1 MLFRNLRSGGIVSAT
16 NEDSIAL
23 MQRSPIYEEYI
34 PPTPEKK
41 RKSGKPPKQDA
52 PDAGQTSDAPD
63 AGQDPNTPD
72 AGGAAD
78 AGQDD

>member
-41 RKSGKPPKQDA
+41 RKSGKPPKQDTT
-52 PDAGQTSDAPD
+52 DAGQTSDAPD
-63 AGQDPNTPD
+63 DGD
-72 AGGAAD
+72 ATD
-78 AGQDD
+78 AGQDG

>member
-34 PPTPEKK
+34 PPAPEKK
-41 RKSGKPPKQDA
+41 RKSGKPPKQD
-52 PDAGQTSDAPD
+52 TPD
-63 AGQDPNTPD
+63 AGQDPNAPD
-72 AGGAAD
+72 AGGASD
-78 AGQDD
+78 TDQNG

>member
-41 RKSGKPPKQDA
+41 RTPLMMGAQPTPVRTAKEGLIWHT
-52 PDAGQTSDAPD
+52 QTSPSTARSS
-63 AGQDPNTPD
+63 TVMC
-72 AGGAAD
+72 
-78 AGQDD
+78 

>member
-23 MQRSPIYEEYI
+23 MKRSPIYEEYI

-52 PDAGQTSDAPD
+52 PDAGQAPDAPEDGGASD
-63 AGQDPNTPD
+63 AGQD
-72 AGGAAD
+72 G
-78 AGQDD
+78 

>member
-1 MLFRNLRSGGIVSAT
+1 MLFRNIKSGGIVSVT

-41 RKSGKPPKQDA
+41 RKSGKPPKQD
-52 PDAGQTSDAPD
+52 TPD

-72 AGGAAD
+72 AGGASD
-78 AGQDD
+78 TDQDG

>member
-1 MLFRNLRSGGIVSAT
+1 MLFRNLKSGGIVSVI

-23 MQRSPIYEEYI
+23 MKRSPIYEEYI

-41 RKSGKPPKQDA
+41 RKCGKPPKQDA

-63 AGQDPNTPD
+63 DGD
-72 AGGAAD
+72 ATD
-78 AGQDD
+78 AGQDG

>member
-1 MLFRNLRSGGIVSAT
+1 MLFHNLRSGGIVSAT

-41 RKSGKPPKQDA
+41 RKSGKPPKQD
-52 PDAGQTSDAPD
+52 TPD

-72 AGGAAD
+72 AGGASD
-78 AGQDD
+78 TGQGG

>member
-1 MLFRNLRSGGIVSAT
+1 MLFRNLKSGGIVSAI

-23 MQRSPIYEEYI
+23 MRRSPIYEEYI

-41 RKSGKPPKQDA
+41 RKCGKPPKQDA

-63 AGQDPNTPD
+63 D
-72 AGGAAD
+72 GGATD
-78 AGQDD
+78 AGQDG

>member
-1 MLFRNLRSGGIVSAT
+1 MLFRNLKSGGIVSVA

-63 AGQDPNTPD
+63 DGDTT
-72 AGGAAD
+72 D
-78 AGQDD
+78 AGQDG

>member
-1 MLFRNLRSGGIVSAT
+1 MLFRNLKSGGIVSVT

-23 MQRSPIYEEYI
+23 MKRSPIYEEYI

-63 AGQDPNTPD
+63 DGDATDTGQD
-72 AGGAAD
+72 G
-78 AGQDD
+78 

>member
-34 PPTPEKK
+34 PPTPDPEKK
-41 RKSGKPPKQDA
+41 RKSGKPPKQD
-52 PDAGQTSDAPD
+52 TPD
-63 AGQDPNTPD
+63 AGQDPDTPD

-78 AGQDD
+78 TGQDG